1 MAKACLVSALII
13 VMWIVEGHPFHVSTM
28 DIKTTS
34 CPGPHPI
41 QGVVV
46 FHLKPSVVVVVK
58 RPETVRASQAWLAP
72 PPLPAP
78 AALGWRPFFCRAQ
91 RVLHFF
97 VSNHTCCASY
107 CVPKQLI

>member
-1 MAKACLVSALII
+1 MSCERFNHHR
-13 VMWIVEGHPFHVSTM
+13 VEGLPFPVPTL

-34 CPGPHPI
+34 CCDPHPI

-58 RPETVRASQAWLAP
+58 RPETVRASQARLAP

-78 AALGWRPFFCRAQ
+78 AAL
-91 RVLHFF
+91 
-97 VSNHTCCASY
+97 
-107 CVPKQLI
+107 

>member
-1 MAKACLVSALII
+1 MAKACLVSGIII
-13 VMWIVEGHPFHVSTM
+13 VMWILERHPFNVSTM

-72 PPLPAP
+72 PPHTTAG
-78 AALGWRPFFCRAQ
+78 AGRPRMASVFFAELKEFCSFG
-91 RVLHFF
+91 V
-97 VSNHTCCASY
+97 
-107 CVPKQLI
+107 

>member
-1 MAKACLVSALII
+1 MSCERFNHHR
-13 VMWIVEGHPFHVSTM
+13 VEGLPFPVPTL

-34 CPGPHPI
+34 CCDPHPI

-58 RPETVRASQAWLAP
+58 RPETVRASQARLAP

-78 AALGWRPFFCRAQ
+78 AALGWRPFFGRAQ
-91 RVLHFF
+91 RVLQFW
-97 VSNHTCCASY
+97 C
-107 CVPKQLI
+107 LIILVVLPIMFKNN